1 MVSPICA
8 LTVDNVA
15 CSYLRKRRGWVGNFF
30 LPCFPSLSLPPM
42 HDRFSFSLPIFYLLP
57 IFYSFREGGWSQ
69 PSLAKSLSFLS
80 CRKLTSPVVRGPLSA
95 PGFNLAQ
102 IRPKVCVFAF
112 TNSGPFRSPVFRFH
126 FLPLAFLFTIPGL
139 HGRAVERQDSPAV
152 PQPNPGG
159 GGTHPSEQV
168 NVLRRAE

>member
-1 MVSPICA
+1 MLPVHI
-8 LTVDNVA
+8 
-15 CSYLRKRRGWVGNFF
+15 YEKRRGWVGNFF
-30 LPCFPSLSLPPM
+30 CLVFLLSPFHRCTIVSIVSGFCSYFLW
-42 HDRFSFSLPIFYLLP
+42 YLLP

-80 CRKLTSPVVRGPLSA
+80 CRKLTSPVVRGPLFA
-95 PGFNLAQ
+95 PGFNLEQ
-102 IRPKVCVFAF
+102 FTLRCVYLLS
-112 TNSGPFRSPVFRFH
+112 NSGPFRSPVFRFH